1 MNYAVSNEFSVCVKS
16 NSNSVCEEK
25 KTCNYVEL
33 EYEEPSLDEFCNKQP
48 VLKANIKTHKCVQN
62 YNLESPCIEVEKECV
77 GEYENCELYPVSFT
91 NRNLY
96 VCKTNPET
104 QECYEELKKCN
115 DVTVL
120 EDKSCP
126 DFPTEKEGY
135 SCVKSFSSHK
145 PCEEKQLCQGADVS
159 NEDNQDEACKTLYIS
174 SDKVNDHFCE
184 YDEEKR
190 TCVEAEKQCSEIN
203 QKSKECSGYATSGDK
218 YACTDDPD
226 NPEGCKEELL
236 CNGVESITSDSD
248 CMKYPVSSENSICV
262 KSDSNLVCEEKT
274 MCNYVEQGS
283 EELTDDLCQKNPV
296 SKENI
301 NTHICI
307 KDKNENK
314 CIEQYLCESVPNS
327 TDETE
332 IDCSIYPVKNEN
344 KDTHKCVK
352 STNGQTPCIEQEIIN
367 TIISTS
373 LIPTTF
379 PSTKIKSDS
388 TFQETDTITNSNSLS
403 DISTT
408 EFTEIEKTITTT
420 SIPSTIKSTEIEK
433 TTTTNSMTSTIE
445 TTEITA
451 TNATELNKTTINENT
466 NQIVINIPPTATIEE
481 TKNTQALVVFFG
493 FSQFKKLTSLFSF
506 MVHFMPIRYY
516 LFSKYL
522 VFPLYIT
529 YNTYLRYLEE
539 SYANCT
545 LDGTNTNTD
554 AQSIVNYYCE
564 VKTETGYIKQIRLQ
578 PDFNFTRQ
586 NNVTIVGMT
595 PFAKMFLNN
604 IQNID
609 SKYDELLKSNQTIF
623 IIDNSTLIKYENDQ
637 FTINGTMIGN
647 GPKTSLKG
655 KDLVL
660 LTNIESD
667 EDNVTKE
674 LNCTVIDIINKNY
687 TLNCKAN
694 KNIEYNLQSA
704 ISIIDEGILLVNFDT
719 LTNNEN
725 NTVLFEQNKT
735 TEVTKKY
742 YHNYYKKSKG
752 LNAGSII
759 AIILSLVAA
768 LVAIIGIFI
777 CLQKRANKVEHS
789 ESSIVKLQN

>member
-1 MNYAVSNEFSVCVKS
+1 MELC
-16 NSNSVCEEK
+16 EK
-25 KTCNYVEL
+25 KQFFSGVSGVNEICPL
-33 EYEEPSLDEFCNKQP
+33 LP
-48 VLKANIKTHKCVQN
+48 V
-62 YNLESPCIEVEKECV
+62 S
-77 GEYENCELYPVSFT
+77 YENRYDHYCRYDLYT
-91 NRNLY
+91 N
-96 VCKTNPET
+96 VCREI
-104 QECYEELKKCN
+104 ERE
-115 DVTVL
+115 
-120 EDKSCP
+120 
-126 DFPTEKEGY
+126 
-135 SCVKSFSSHK
+135 
-145 PCEEKQLCQGADVS
+145 
-159 NEDNQDEACKTLYIS
+159 
-174 SDKVNDHFCE
+174 
-184 YDEEKR
+184 
-190 TCVEAEKQCSEIN
+190 CSEIKI
-203 QKSKECSGYATSGDK
+203 KSKDCFYYSTSKDLYG
-218 YACTDDPD
+218 CTDDPD
-226 NPEGCKEELL
+226 NPQGCKEELL

-248 CMKYPVSSENSICV
+248 CLNYAVSSENSICV
-262 KSDSNLVCEEKT
+262 KSDSNSI
-274 MCNYVEQGS
+274 CNYVEQGS

-379 PSTKIKSDS
+379 PSTIIKSDS
-388 TFQETDTITNSNSLS
+388 TFQETDTITNSNLLS

-466 NQIVINIPPTATIEE
+466 NQIVINIPPTEITEE
-481 TKNTQALVVFFG
+481 IKNTQALVVFFG

-554 AQSIVNYYCE
+554 AQSTVNYYCE

-759 AIILSLVAA
+759 AIILPLVAA

-777 CLQKRANKVEHS
+777 CLQKRANKVDHS
-789 ESSIVKLQN
+789 ESSIVKLKN